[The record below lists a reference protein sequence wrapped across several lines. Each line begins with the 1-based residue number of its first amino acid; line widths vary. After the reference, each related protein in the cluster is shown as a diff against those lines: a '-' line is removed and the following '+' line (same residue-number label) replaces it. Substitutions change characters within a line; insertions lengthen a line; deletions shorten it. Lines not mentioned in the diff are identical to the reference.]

1 MGSLK
6 DVMETFAERD
16 IRQLFSQYDGWNV
29 APVAGIKPAGRF
41 YRITRGK
48 WSGVETAFIAVSF
61 ERVPR
66 EDFVAVLDTLAD
78 GQGART
84 KKFLLTPQA
93 TDTSCIPP
101 HIRILL
107 MNAFAFSEGRLVWV
121 TKKKN
126 AMCYPQ
132 KESTSVSA

>member
-1 MGSLK
+1 MGSQK

-16 IRQLFSQYDGWNV
+16 IRQLFSEYDGWNV
-29 APVAGIKPAGRF
+29 APVAGTKPAGRF
-41 YRITRGK
+41 YKITRGQ
-48 WSGVETAFIAVSF
+48 WVGVETAFIAISF
-61 ERVPR
+61 DQVPKD
-66 EDFVAVLDTLAD
+66 DFVAVLDTLAD

-93 TDTSCIPP
+93 TDTSFIPP

-107 MNAFAFSEGRLVWV
+107 MNAFAFSEGRLVWL

-132 KESTSVSA
+132 KECTPVSA